1 MRSDPDAAVDEGSV
15 TLPLNYSEHGYIALD
30 GLIGATMQPYMVR
43 LSEPVE
49 PDAVRAVLRELVTAY
64 PRLRGVAV
72 PGWHSYRLRILPD
85 GDIVDQLFEA
95 AWHVDAHLDAA
106 DGSAM
111 EALQTRMV
119 NDVVPLERG
128 LLCRFRYVP
137 HARTPVLFLSVH
149 HLLADGRT
157 MIRLLTEVF
166 HRLNGGPT
174 MTMQPLEAPSMLD
187 AVRPAHWWLWPR
199 QMWRS
204 RRHARD
210 LAAQLKPLH
219 VQRVASPWRT
229 LASYHLVKHHTLPV
243 SASTLRASARQLG
256 VSLNGLITLVL
267 METYLAQAPDD
278 PAAAAVIRTAIDLR
292 RFYPPEVATG
302 PLWGNHVASFLIIES
317 GRKSL
322 QERAASIKAQM
333 AETMRRFEQR
343 EAFWMYLFYE
353 ITPWLGR
360 TAVTRLLR
368 NVRAK
373 GYVPQSCHA
382 TNIGNAAS
390 IMPADARVR
399 LLEFVPAVATLD
411 MLHVVV
417 ELDDRIT
424 MPLMWERC
432 EASVED
438 MEIYLQRLDAM
449 FLRLV
454 STCHNPAP

>member
-1 MRSDPDAAVDEGSV
+1 MRADPGAVDEGGGV

-49 PDAVRAVLRELVTAY
+49 PDAMRAVLRELITAY
-64 PRLRGVAV
+64 PRLRGVAD
-72 PGWHSYRLRILPD
+72 PGWHMYRLRILPD
-85 GDIVDQLFEA
+85 DTITDQLFEA
-95 AWHVDAHLDAA
+95 AWCVDAHLDAA
-106 DGSAM
+106 DGAAM

-119 NDVVPLERG
+119 NEVVPLERG

-137 HARTPVLFLSVH
+137 HAQTPALFLSVH

-157 MIRLLTEVF
+157 MIRLLTEVL
-166 HRLNGGPT
+166 HRLNGGPA
-174 MTMQPLEAPSMLD
+174 MTVQSLEAPSMLH
-187 AVRPAHWWLWPR
+187 AVRPARWWQWPR

-204 RRHARD
+204 RQHARD

-219 VQRVASPWRT
+219 VQRKASPWRT
-229 LASYHLVKHHTLPV
+229 LPTYHLVKHHTLPV
-243 SASTLRASARQLG
+243 SASALRAKARELG
-256 VSLNGLITLVL
+256 VSLNGFITLCL

-292 RFYPPEVATG
+292 RFYPKEVATG
-302 PLWGNHVASFLIIES
+302 PMWGNHVASFLIIES
-317 GRKSL
+317 GRKTL
-322 QERAASIKAQM
+322 QERAASIKAQVDE
-333 AETMRRFEQR
+333 AMRRFEQR

-360 TAVTRLLR
+360 TAVTRILR

-399 LLEFVPAVATLD
+399 LIEFVPAVATLD

-432 EASVED
+432 EASVEE
-438 MEIYLQRLDAM
+438 MEEYLQRLNAT
-449 FLRLV
+449 FLRLA
-454 STCHNPAP
+454 S